1 MSGVVAL
8 IVVALAAWAFGLAGR
23 ALVGLLALAWG
34 AGLIAAFSPE
44 LADRFGGGPRG
55 WAVWGLGLAL
65 IVAYRAGL
73 AWLRARARP
82 VPEPIAAPV
91 MMPSDVMGD
100 DEVDRYARHLMLRE
114 IGGPG
119 QARLRAARVLV
130 VGAGGLGSPVLM
142 YLAAAG
148 VGRITVIDHDTVSL
162 SNMQRQIIHA
172 TDRIGMNKALSARQT
187 MAAINPHVAV
197 TAMTERLTPDLAAR
211 LFPDHD
217 LILDGTD
224 NFDTR
229 YMVNAAAVAA
239 GKPLIAGA
247 IGQWEGQISLYDPAR
262 GGPCY
267 QCLFPERPA
276 PGLVPACAEAGVA
289 AALPGVIGT
298 MMALEAM
305 RVITGAGTSLHG
317 RLVIHDGLYGESRE
331 IRTKPR
337 ADCPICAGQGGH
349 SAAN

>member
-1 MSGVVAL
+1 MTGVFAL
-8 IVVALAAWAFGLAGR
+8 ILIAVGGGAFGLAGR
-23 ALVGLLALAWG
+23 TLVALLALAWA
-34 AGLIAAFSPE
+34 AGLAASFSPE
-44 LADRFGGGPRG
+44 LAARFGGGPRG

-65 IVAYRAGL
+65 ILAYRGGL
-73 AWLRARARP
+73 GWLRARARP
-82 VPEPIAAPV
+82 APEPIAAPV
-91 MMPSDVMGD
+91 MPAATQMSD
-100 DEVDRYARHLMLRE
+100 DEIDRYARHLMLRE

-119 QARLRAARVLV
+119 QGRLRAARVLV
-130 VGAGGLGSPVLM
+130 VGAGGLGSPILM

-148 VGRITVIDHDTVSL
+148 VGRITVVDHDTVSL
-162 SNMQRQIIHA
+162 SNLQRQIIHS
-172 TDRIGMNKALSARQT
+172 TDRIGMLKALSARQT
-187 MAAINPHVAV
+187 MTALNPHVAV
-197 TAMTERLTPDLAAR
+197 TPITERLTEDSAAA

-229 YMVNAAAVAA
+229 YLVNRAAVAA

-262 GGPCY
+262 GGPCF

-305 RVITGAGTSLHG
+305 RVLTGAGATLRG
-317 RLVIHDGLYGESRE
+317 RLLIHDGLYGESRE
-331 IRTKPR
+331 IRTSPR
-337 ADCPICAGQGGH
+337 GDCPVCGAIH
-349 SAAN
+349 KDKT